1 LAGSRGLIFP
11 HIATSYLRKVKVFLF
26 VFSPEQHSAFPH
38 NKLPKITAKSQSKID
53 SAAMYGNEG
62 PCADTI
68 KKSDIPRN
76 EIFFTSKIPPPLS
89 YESAKAQIARTLA
102 ATQLPYMDLL
112 LLHSPWGGSAG
123 RKGAWRALVEAHEE
137 GKVHSIGVSN
147 FGVHHLNELE
157 GFIKELE
164 IERGGKG
171 RGGVISVGQ
180 YELHPWLAR
189 PDIVGWLRERNVVI
203 EAYSPLV
210 KGLKMND
217 PILEKIAKK
226 HDKSPAQVLVRW
238 SLQMGFVPLPKSETL
253 SRIEGNADV
262 FGWELD
268 DEDMEMLDTGAYE
281 TTGWDPTVS
290 PLGQ

>member
-1 LAGSRGLIFP
+1 MKPGFSWFESGQDCSVTICPA
-11 HIATSYLRKVKVFLF
+11 KQLF
-26 VFSPEQHSAFPH
+26 AFPLTH
-38 NKLPKITAKSQSKID
+38 IRRKIAKLQSKID

-62 PCADTI
+62 PCADAI
-68 KKSDIPRN
+68 RNSGIPRS

-102 ATQLPYMDLL
+102 ATQLPYIDLL

-123 RKGAWRALVEAHEE
+123 RKGGWRALVEAQED
-137 GKVHSIGVSN
+137 GKVRSIGVSN
-147 FGVHHLNELE
+147 FGVHHLDELE

-164 IERGGKG
+164 NERGGKG

-189 PDIVGWLRERNVVI
+189 PDIVSWLRERKVVI

-210 KGLKMND
+210 KGRKMAD
-217 PILEKIAKK
+217 PTLEEIATK
-226 HDKSPAQVLVRW
+226 HGKSPAQVLIRW
-238 SLQMGFVPLPKSETL
+238 SVQMGFVPLPKSETL

-268 DEDMEMLDTGAYE
+268 DEDMKMLDTGAYE
-281 TTGWDPTVS
+281 TTGWNPTVS
-290 PLGQ
+290 PLTQ